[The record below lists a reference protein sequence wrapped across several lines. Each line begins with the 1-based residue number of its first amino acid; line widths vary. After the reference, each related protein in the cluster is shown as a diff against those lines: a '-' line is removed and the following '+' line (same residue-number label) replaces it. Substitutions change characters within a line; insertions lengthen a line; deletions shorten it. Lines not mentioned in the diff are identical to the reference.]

1 MVYILNTAGE
11 MVYKLDTLQAGWS
24 TNYLWV
30 LSRLDPLLRI
40 PLHVVEA
47 YDHFQWADIVTSSL
61 SSHIFLAQK
70 SDFQLISFSVR
81 FLFVVVGCVL
91 FYLFFFFGVGVGVVG
106 VRGAVSLY
114 LLFSIICVIVKE
126 LTWLKQ
132 QNTCMH
138 VSILQWMSLAC
149 KSE

>member
-1 MVYILNTAGE
+1 MVDTLNTAGE

-30 LSRLDPLLRI
+30 LSRLDPLLGI
-40 PLHVVEA
+40 PLHIVEA

-70 SDFQLISFSVR
+70 SDFQLISFLCEV
-81 FLFVVVGCVL
+81 FVCCCWQCASS
-91 FYLFFFFGVGVGVVG
+91 FFGGGG
-106 VRGAVSLY
+106 GWGLFLCIFS
-114 LLFSIICVIVKE
+114 FSIICVTVKE

-149 KSE
+149 RSE